1 MSELSNIVNEYL
13 KDKNYNID
21 QLAEEMDKLKID
33 VIKNYLDNSTSDKTF
48 VIKRSGNIEE
58 YSFDKLIRS
67 IKNAADENKQQLNT
81 SDIDILIKD
90 VEKSMKERN
99 RKVFRT
105 DEIKEYVK
113 NALVNE
119 GYSQI
124 YDSYVHYVQNQYN

>member
-21 QLAEEMDKLKID
+21 QLSDEIDKLKID
-33 VIKNYLDNSTSDKTF
+33 VIKNYLDNSSSDKTF

>member
-21 QLAEEMDKLKID
+21 QLSDEIDKLKID
-33 VIKNYLDNSTSDKTF
+33 VIKNYLDNSSSDKTF

-81 SDIDILIKD
+81 SDIEILIKD

>member
-21 QLAEEMDKLKID
+21 QLSDEMDKLKID
-33 VIKNYLDNSTSDKTF
+33 VIKNYLDNSSSDKTF
-48 VIKRSGNIEE
+48 VIKRNGNIEE